1 MLDYLARTGQRASE
15 LLKSDPPVPVRRLKL
30 GGTLLLRMRNY
41 RRTSC
46 PSRILNFTVF
56 VYSAYY
62 PGCERCH
69 QAPAASVGAAAC
81 KFIRIRHHHGGEE
94 AAEGAAR
101 RESEATAP
109 RHRGVRPV
117 DGVAVQAAHHLG
129 APRRRLPS
137 HVSKC
142 NRRPRSLLLVGAC
155 LLM

>member
-1 MLDYLARTGQRASE
+1 
-15 LLKSDPPVPVRRLKL
+15 
-30 GGTLLLRMRNY
+30 MRNY

-56 VYSAYY
+56 IYSAYY

-142 NRRPRSLLLVGAC
+142 NRRPRSLLLVRLVSFRLRYDTHTVCWRDASSVYWCEKAVCCGAEVR
-155 LLM
+155 